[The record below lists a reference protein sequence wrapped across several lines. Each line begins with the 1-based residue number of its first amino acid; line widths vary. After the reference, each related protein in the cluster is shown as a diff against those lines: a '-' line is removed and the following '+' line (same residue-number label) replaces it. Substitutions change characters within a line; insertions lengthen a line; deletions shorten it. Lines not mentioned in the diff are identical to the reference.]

1 MNEQL
6 QILEDWL
13 KTNKLSFRNKNME
26 LNDNNY
32 KLLINGEEIVLVSK
46 TKFLGIIVDKHIEWK
61 EHIDLCKRKISSG
74 NYVLKSLKNILSTS
88 LLTAI

>member
-6 QILEDWL
+6 KILEDWF
-13 KTNKLSFRNKNME
+13 KANKLSLNASKTNYILFRNKNME
-26 LNDNNY
+26 LNDKNN

-46 TKFLGIIVDKHIEWK
+46 TKFLGIIIDEHLEWK

-74 NYVLKSLKNILSTS
+74 NYVVKSL
-88 LLTAI
+88 